1 MTQEI
6 SPQDIV
12 AFWQEAGPERW
23 FKSDPAFD
31 ETLRSRFLDL
41 YEAAVRGELDDWPET
56 AEGALALVLVLD
68 QFPRNMF
75 RNTPR
80 AFAADDLALAAAD
93 RAIAAGHDGGVPETL
108 RSFFYMPFMHSE
120 RLADQERCVALM
132 QAHGGAD
139 NIKYADI
146 HRDVIRRFGRFP
158 HRNEI
163 LGRTSEPEEIAY
175 LEGGGFRG

>member
-1 MTQEI
+1 MTQEGLPRDII
-6 SPQDIV
+6 S
-12 AFWQEAGPERW
+12 FWQEAGPERW
-23 FKSDPAFD
+23 FSSDPGFD
-31 ETLRSRFLDL
+31 ETLRSRFLGV
-41 YEAAVRGELDDWPET
+41 YEAAVRGELDDWSKS

-75 RNTPR
+75 RSTPR
-80 AFAADDLALAAAD
+80 AFAADDLALAVAD
-93 RAIAAGHDGGVPETL
+93 RAIASGLDGDVPESL
-108 RSFFYMPFMHSE
+108 RSFFYLPFMHSE
-120 RLADQERCVALM
+120 RLGDQERCVALM
-132 QAHGGAD
+132 EAHGGAD

-163 LGRTSEPEEIAY
+163 LGRSSEPEEIAY

>member
-1 MTQEI
+1 VTQEI

-12 AFWQEAGPERW
+12 SFWQEAGPERW

-31 ETLRSRFLDL
+31 EMLRARFFGL
-41 YEAAVRGELDDWPET
+41 YESAVDGELDDWPAS

-93 RAIAAGHDGGVPETL
+93 RAIASGHDRSVTEAL

-175 LEGGGFRG
+175 LEGGGFKG